1 MQVII
6 SSVMAV
12 IASCF
17 SFLETKHMYRQ
28 SMNALFGHKSIQKH
42 AQHDSSIQRVKI
54 VCMEKNICLLFSNLA
69 QILLPTALGHISVCC
84 MTWCDVA
91 WEQLT
96 QHCFS
101 PLHRG
106 TLDAQAATA
115 AVIKCALLPAVKQVT
130 NALKHFHLI
139 ANCSLCA
146 SLGKGF
152 FTRHLHYHCTGNSC
166 CAVCW

>member
-1 MQVII
+1 MI
-6 SSVMAV
+6 SSATAI

-17 SFLETKHMYRQ
+17 SFLETKHTYRQ
-28 SMNALFGHKSIQKH
+28 VNALFGHKSIQKH

-54 VCMEKNICLLFSNLA
+54 VCMKKNIFLLFCNLA

-96 QHCFS
+96 QHCFL
-101 PLHRG
+101 PPQKD
-106 TLDAQAATA
+106 TLDAWAATA
-115 AVIKCALLPAVKQVT
+115 AVIKFSLLSAVRQAT
-130 NALKHFHLI
+130 HALKHLHLI

-146 SLGKGF
+146 SLGKRF
-152 FTRHLHYHCTGNSC
+152 SYRAPPLPLH
-166 CAVCW
+166 